1 METLQENEYVTREIH
16 DLQLERIELLIER
29 NIARQEAMYEGLRAD
44 IAELRGEVK
53 AIDSKVDGL
62 EKKIDEKINSLEKK
76 VDEKINGLE
85 KKVDE
90 RINGLEKKVDERINS
105 LEKKVDERVNGLE
118 KKVDARVDGI
128 MDAITL
134 TNMRIDDLKNAQAN
148 NLTKWGIIFAIGICT
163 VQIIASVIL
172 HFWK

>member
-16 DLQLERIELLIER
+16 DLQLERIELLLER
-29 NIARQEAMYEGLRAD
+29 NIARQEAMYEGLRA
-44 IAELRGEVK
+44 EVRTLD
-53 AIDSKVDGL
+53 AKVDGL
-62 EKKIDEKINSLEKK
+62 EKKMDEKI
-76 VDEKINGLE
+76 
-85 KKVDE
+85 
-90 RINGLEKKVDERINS
+90 
-105 LEKKVDERVNGLE
+105 NGLE

-148 NLTKWGIIFAIGICT
+148 NLAKWGIIFAVGICV
-163 VQIIASVIL
+163 VQIATSLIL